1 MQVNLEDILIK
12 KKERKK
18 ERKKR
23 HGLHSRTEAWDELQA
38 FRLVL

>member
-1 MQVNLEDILIK
+1 MQVNLKISLS

-18 ERKKR
+18 ERRKR